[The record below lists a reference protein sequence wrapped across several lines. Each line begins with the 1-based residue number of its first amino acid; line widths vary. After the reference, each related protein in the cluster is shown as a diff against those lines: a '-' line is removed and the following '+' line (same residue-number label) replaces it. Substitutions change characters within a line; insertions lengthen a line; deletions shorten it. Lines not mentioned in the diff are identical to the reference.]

1 MRPALATHHSPYARP
16 ALAAHRGGSMRP
28 LRPSDIRK
36 RLPLPRTAAVIP
48 HATVPLVANTL
59 VALTAVTKGGLR
71 SNGTSHMA
79 GLVAPGLD
87 PGATHIFSRSGR
99 RNRLRRTPRSACRG
113 SGRTSPIDA
122 RDVAEVIAAILVSC
136 GRSYWQG
143 LRANRSAVS
152 RHGWHRGG
160 NTPQHPLDPSHTL
173 TCRSI
178 SGVPRN

>member
-16 ALAAHRGGSMRP
+16 ALAAHRGGSMRS

-36 RLPLPRTAAVIP
+36 GLPLPRTAAVIP

-99 RNRLRRTPRSACRG
+99 RNRLRRTPRSACRLG
-113 SGRTSPIDA
+113 AGAPSPIDA
-122 RDVAEVIAAILVSC
+122 RDVAEVIAAILVRAPANI
-136 GRSYWQG
+136 GKVYEVIGPRSQDMGGIATEY
-143 LRANRSAVS
+143 SAALA
-152 RHGWHRGG
+152 R
-160 NTPQHPLDPSHTL
+160 P
-173 TCRSI
+173 I
-178 SGVPRN
+178 A

>member
-122 RDVAEVIAAILVSC
+122 RDVAEVIAAILVSAAARI
-136 GRSYWQG
+136 GKVYELTGPRSQDMG
-143 LRANRSAVS
+143 GIAAEILRSTRST
-152 RHGWHRGG
+152 HRI
-160 NTPQHPLDPSHTL
+160 
-173 TCRSI
+173 R
-178 SGVPRN
+178 